1 MQTTQVVGG
10 QPDQNRH
17 TYTSNIE
24 GTTGRKKTNSQMTR
38 FPTTFYTKLIREEKA
53 LKEAEEKAQKE
64 AEEKAQK
71 EAEEKA
77 LKEAEEK
84 AQKEAVNI
92 ILDSNMKMRIKAAK
106 GNILVQ
112 L

>member
-1 MQTTQVVGG
+1 LQTTQVVGG

-77 LKEAEEK
+77 
-84 AQKEAVNI
+84 QKEVVNI
-92 ILDSNMKMRIKAAK
+92 ILGSNMKMRTMAAK
-106 GNILVQ
+106 DNILVP